1 MTLLYAVIVFWLPG
15 AILFRLPVADR
26 NKRAG
31 LDAEERLFWCVMISV
46 AVSTSVVL
54 GLAAANRYGFQRLI
68 LADLAIA
75 FIAAIGA
82 RFRLRLSPG
91 AAWPGLS
98 ALAAVALVVLGCWRF
113 FPPSEYIIGGKDPG
127 VYVNEGIQ
135 IAQRG
140 TLVLKDPVVASVPPF
155 ARDLFFPSYQRLDY
169 YSLRFMGFFLENPE
183 TGATVGQFP
192 HFFPASIA
200 IGYGLDGLT
209 GARRAVG
216 VWAILGVL
224 AVYFAGRRLVGTA
237 AAFAAASLL
246 TLNVA
251 EVWFSRYPNTELAMQ
266 ALLFAA
272 LLASARAHV
281 DRDAFFAPVSGA
293 FLSLLLFLRFD
304 AVLGIAG
311 VLAALALG
319 VVAGRA
325 RTYVSFFVS
334 LIGVAAFAALY
345 LLFPMKAYANLPI
358 VFLSNFAWWQ
368 YALIALG
375 TAGGIVALVAGGR
388 RPALASAVANGAP
401 LVLAVAVLVAAIYA
415 LFLREPIGALA
426 MRDAYALRTF
436 ANFYLTVPGLLAAL
450 VGFVLLARSSFW
462 RAPEIFTTVALFS
475 FFFFYKIRIASD
487 HFWMARRFLPVI
499 LPGALLF
506 AAAAALSGGRGQW
519 ASTRLVRG
527 AIGVTFLALLATA
540 YSRAAQPVMGHVEY
554 AGIIP
559 RLETLA
565 SRIGDRDL
573 LIVESRNASDTHLL
587 GLPLAY
593 IYAKNVLL
601 LSSPKP
607 DKTIFA
613 GFLDWARTRYER
625 VLFIGGGGT
634 DLLSPAWNAQ
644 AIATDRFQVPEYD
657 APADAYPRFIRHK
670 EFDYSLYAL
679 TPPGTGQGPEG
690 FDLDVGVNDDL
701 HVVRFHAKETSEGRT
716 FRWSRGRS
724 IVSIDGLTTNS
735 HEIVLWMS
743 DGGRPAAAAPASVTI
758 ALDGDV
764 LGVVRVD
771 TGFKPYTLT
780 IPPAVAARLSG
791 VKRPVELSIAT
802 TAWKP
807 EVVLGTG
814 DTRDLGV
821 MVDRVTVR

>member
-1 MTLLYAVIVFWLPG
+1 MA
-15 AILFRLPVADR
+15 
-26 NKRAG
+26 K
-31 LDAEERLFWCVMISV
+31 
-46 AVSTSVVL
+46 
-54 GLAAANRYGFQRLI
+54 
-68 LADLAIA
+68 
-75 FIAAIGA
+75 
-82 RFRLRLSPG
+82 
-91 AAWPGLS
+91 
-98 ALAAVALVVLGCWRF
+98 
-113 FPPSEYIIGGKDPG
+113 
-127 VYVNEGIQ
+127 
-135 IAQRG
+135 
-140 TLVLKDPVVASVPPF
+140 
-155 ARDLFFPSYQRLDY
+155 
-169 YSLRFMGFFLENPE
+169 
-183 TGATVGQFP
+183 
-192 HFFPASIA
+192 
-200 IGYGLDGLT
+200 
-209 GARRAVG
+209 
-216 VWAILGVL
+216 
-224 AVYFAGRRLVGTA
+224 
-237 AAFAAASLL
+237 
-246 TLNVA
+246 
-251 EVWFSRYPNTELAMQ
+251 
-266 ALLFAA
+266 
-272 LLASARAHV
+272 
-281 DRDAFFAPVSGA
+281 
-293 FLSLLLFLRFD
+293 
-304 AVLGIAG
+304 
-311 VLAALALG
+311 
-319 VVAGRA
+319 
-325 RTYVSFFVS
+325 
-334 LIGVAAFAALY
+334 
-345 LLFPMKAYANLPI
+345 
-358 VFLSNFAWWQ
+358 
-368 YALIALG
+368 
-375 TAGGIVALVAGGR
+375 
-388 RPALASAVANGAP
+388 GAP
-401 LVLAVAVLVAAIYA
+401 LAIAVAVLGAAIYA

-450 VGFVLLARSSFW
+450 VGFALLARSSFW

-527 AIGVTFLALLATA
+527 AIGVTFLALLAMS
-540 YSRAAQPVMGHVEY
+540 YSRAAQPVMSHVEY

-593 IYAKNVLL
+593 IYARNVLL

-607 DKTIFA
+607 DKTTFA
-613 GFLDWARTRYER
+613 GFLDWARTRYAR

-634 DLLSPAWNAQ
+634 DLLSPAWNAR

-670 EFDYSLYAL
+670 EFDYSLYEL
-679 TPPGTGQGPEG
+679 TPPRAGQGFES

-724 IVSIDGLTTNS
+724 IVSIDGLTTDS

-743 DGGRPAAAAPASVTI
+743 DGGRPAAVAPANVTI
-758 ALDGDV
+758 ALDNDV
-764 LGVVRVD
+764 LGIVRVD
-771 TGFKPYTLT
+771 TGFKPYTVP
-780 IPPAVAARLSG
+780 IPPAIAARLRSIG
-791 VKRPVELSIAT
+791 RPIELSIAT